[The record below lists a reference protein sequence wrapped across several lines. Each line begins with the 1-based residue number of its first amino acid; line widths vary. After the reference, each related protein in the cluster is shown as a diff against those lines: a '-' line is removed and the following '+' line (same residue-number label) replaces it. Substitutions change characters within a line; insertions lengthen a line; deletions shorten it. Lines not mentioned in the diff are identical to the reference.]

1 MFRKSFVKRTENI
14 EVFTVVVVAVFQ
26 KLSSMTVSGA
36 MLVFRKVHTIEG
48 KGYTINVAE
57 I

>member
-1 MFRKSFVKRTENI
+1 MWRKSFVKRTENI

-26 KLSSMTVSGA
+26 KLSSMSVSGA
-36 MLVFRKVHTIEG
+36 MLVFRNVQTTEG
-48 KGYTINVAE
+48 KGYAINVAE